1 MAKIQDLLAGKNE
14 RIDFDSII
22 NDNPWIVEE
31 NKNCILSPDSDGLLC
46 GLLMSHL
53 LDWKIKGFYD
63 GKILLLEK
71 GLSAKDCI
79 FLDMEIFREDVRS
92 FGHHMLL
99 YNVNDIPS
107 NWSQFKNSIQPNNLR
122 GYDGCHFFRL
132 KYPLGT
138 IHMLLSIVAHY
149 HDVEIPE
156 EAIAPLFF
164 VDGTFN
170 VLFKYPENV
179 MNWLKYLRAD
189 EDDSPLKTVFMGEKY
204 SVYGM
209 MLEMDEFFR
218 KRDEISVPK
227 ERGDRLRIS
236 VKDGSPFNII
246 KESDGTYS
254 LKDDPVERIKNFINI
269 LSQFTGWEFLERNWC
284 WNGFDLFK
292 FTKRDFKA
300 DSNNVN
306 GTNFN
311 ELMLKNPLSWAMT
324 SGQNIEYTLEE
335 PDKLP

>member
-1 MAKIQDLLAGKNE
+1 MANIQDLLCDKDE
-14 RIDFDSII
+14 KIDFDSII
-22 NDNPWIVEE
+22 ENYPWIVE
-31 NKNCILSPDSDGLLC
+31 KDQNCILSPDSDGLLC

-53 LDWKIKGFYD
+53 LNWKIKGFYD
-63 GKILLLEK
+63 GKVMLLEK

-79 FLDMEIFREDVRS
+79 FLDMEIFREEIRS

-99 YNVNDIPS
+99 YNINDVPS
-107 NWSQFKNSIQPNNLR
+107 NWNQFKNSIQPNNLR
-122 GYDGCHFFRL
+122 DYDGCHVFRL

-138 IHMLLSIVAHY
+138 IHMLLSIIAHY
-149 HDVEIPE
+149 YDIDISE

-179 MNWLKYLRAD
+179 MNWLNYLRAD
-189 EDDSPLKTVFMGEKY
+189 EDSSPLKKIFMSEKY
-204 SVYGM
+204 SIYGM

-218 KRDEISVPK
+218 KRDEISITK

-246 KESDGTYS
+246 ETDGNYS
-254 LKDDPVERIKNFINI
+254 LEKDAVRRIKEFIGL
-269 LSQFTGWEFLERNWC
+269 LSHFTGWKFIEENWLWDEFE
-284 WNGFDLFK
+284 LFK
-292 FTKRDFKA
+292 FTKRDFKG
-300 DSNNVN
+300 DGKNVN

-335 PDKLP
+335 PDSLP